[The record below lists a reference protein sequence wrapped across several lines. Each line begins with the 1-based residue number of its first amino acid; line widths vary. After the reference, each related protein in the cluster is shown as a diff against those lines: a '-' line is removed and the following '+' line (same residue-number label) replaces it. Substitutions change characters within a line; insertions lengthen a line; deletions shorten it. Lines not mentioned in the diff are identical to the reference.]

1 MGKFRIGFDSNF
13 SSLWFCTVNWVFW
26 VLQFVFQFFE
36 LDLSYYLI
44 FVVFRLWDGEIRIG
58 FDSNFS
64 SLWLCTAN
72 WVFGFCNLCSILGLL
87 RIVVVITRPWTDL
100 IRKCC
105 IHRSKS
111 LLKPRSSGISRFA
124 SCFDLL
130 ARSRLII

>member
-1 MGKFRIGFDSNF
+1 MGLTQIS
-13 SSLWFCTVNWVFW
+13 
-26 VLQFVFQFFE
+26 VLYDYA
-36 LDLSYYLI
+36 LL
-44 FVVFRLWDGEIRIG
+44 
-58 FDSNFS
+58 
-64 SLWLCTAN
+64 T
-72 WVFGFCNLCSILGLL
+72 GFCNLCSILGLL